1 MSDYN
6 LPLVVDIKRDSL
18 EDGPGIRTA
27 VFFKG
32 CPLRCTFCHSPE
44 TQDPRIDIAF
54 SERKCLRCRRCADS
68 CPQGAI
74 DLSITQRIDRV
85 KCTRCSQCVAICPG
99 EALRRIGRFYP
110 VDSLVEI
117 LVRDL
122 PFYHHSGGGVTLSG
136 GECTLYPKYIES
148 LLKSLKARQ
157 VHIVLETCGYFNF
170 DVFSRRILPYIDL
183 IYFDVKIADHR
194 THEKHTGK
202 TNQKIL
208 DNLRRLLLEKRTVV
222 CPRIPL
228 IPEVTATSENL
239 SAIVDLLVKAGAEN
253 VSLLPYNPMG
263 IEMAVNLGRSRPHLP
278 ERFMSPDEEKEIHDT
293 FQKALTVNSCAHGTR
308 QRCSENTTE

>member
-1 MSDYN
+1 MSESTF
-6 LPLVVDIKRDSL
+6 PLVVDIKRDSL
-18 EDGPGIRTA
+18 EDGPGIRSV

-44 TQDPRIDIAF
+44 TQDPKIDIAF
-54 SERKCLRCRRCADS
+54 SERKCLRCGRCADI

-74 DLSITQRIDRV
+74 DLSNVQRINRGR
-85 KCTRCSQCVAICPG
+85 CTRCSQCVGSCPG
-99 EALRRIGRFYP
+99 KALRKIGQFYP

-122 PFYHHSGGGVTLSG
+122 PFYRHSGGGVTLSG

-148 LLKSLKARQ
+148 LLRSLKARQ
-157 VHIVLETCGYFNF
+157 IHIVLETCGYFNF
-170 DVFSRRILPYIDL
+170 DSFSRRILPYIDL
-183 IYFDVKIADHR
+183 IYYDVKIADPGAHKR
-194 THEKHTGK
+194 YTGK
-202 TNQKIL
+202 TNEKIL
-208 DNLRRLLLEKRTVV
+208 DNLRRLLSERPTVV

-228 IPEVTATSENL
+228 IPDITATADNL
-239 SAIVDLLVKAGAEN
+239 SAIVNLLVGAGAEN

-263 IEMAVNLGRSRPHLP
+263 IEMAVNLGRPRPHLL

-293 FQKALTVNSCAHGTR
+293 FQMALKANPCADGNR
-308 QRCSENTTE
+308 SV

>member
-1 MSDYN
+1 MSDYS

-18 EDGPGIRTA
+18 EDGPGIRTV

-44 TQDPRIDIAF
+44 TQDPKIEIAF
-54 SERKCLRCRRCADS
+54 SERKCLRCGRCADC

-74 DLSITQRIDRV
+74 DLSTTQRIDRTR
-85 KCTRCSQCVAICPG
+85 CTRCGQCVGICP
-99 EALRRIGRFYP
+99 EKALRKIGQYYP

-117 LVRDL
+117 LLRDL
-122 PFYHHSGGGVTLSG
+122 PFYRHSGGGVTLSG

-148 LLKSLKARQ
+148 LLKNLKARQ

-183 IYFDVKIADHR
+183 IYFDVKIADPGKHK
-194 THEKHTGK
+194 KHTGK
-202 TNQKIL
+202 TNDKIL

-222 CPRIPL
+222 HPRIPL
-228 IPEVTATSENL
+228 IPDITATAENL
-239 SAIVDLLVKAGAEN
+239 TAIVGLLVEAGAED

-263 IEMAVNLGRSRPHLP
+263 IEMAIPTTVEATAIMMLSIIPSRISLERDVKSGLVKARTNFLPRS
-278 ERFMSPDEEKEIHDT
+278 SP
-293 FQKALTVNSCAHGTR
+293 S
-308 QRCSENTTE
+308 